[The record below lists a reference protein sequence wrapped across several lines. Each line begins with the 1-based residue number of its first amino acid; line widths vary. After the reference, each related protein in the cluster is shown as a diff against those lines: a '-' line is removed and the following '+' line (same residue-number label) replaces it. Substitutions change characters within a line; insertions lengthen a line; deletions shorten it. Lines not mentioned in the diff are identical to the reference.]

1 MTKTDALLDSDKLI
15 SMSANEIRTFYK
27 KAILN
32 KYIGEKAWSNKTDAV
47 IANEMGISKSTLNRY
62 KTELGLTPTRKPA
75 KISAE
80 KRQEMSAKR
89 MKSKKMKDMYE
100 KELNAVMTADYP
112 TKEDFER
119 EYNRVIKTYITGDN
133 RDDGDNSDDEES
145 NEAISS
151 RNPIE
156 NVKRK
161 QWRQKMAAKGGM
173 AVDVDMNTMDTT
185 AAREV
190 AKSLAYASKI

>member
-47 IANEMGISKSTLNRY
+47 IANEMGISKSALNRY

-80 KRQEMSAKR
+80 KRQEMIAKR

-119 EYNRVIKTYITGDN
+119 EYNRVIKTYITEDN
-133 RDDGDNSDDEES
+133 RDDEES

-161 QWRQKMAAKGGM
+161 QWKQKMAAKGGM

-185 AAREV
+185 TAREV
-190 AKSLAYASKI
+190 AKGLAYASKI

>member
-47 IANEMGISKSTLNRY
+47 IANEMGISKSALNRY

-80 KRQEMSAKR
+80 KRQEMIAKR

-119 EYNRVIKTYITGDN
+119 EYNRVIKTYITE
-133 RDDGDNSDDEES
+133 DNSDD
-145 NEAISS
+145 EAISS

>member
-47 IANEMGISKSTLNRY
+47 IANEMGISKSALNRY

-80 KRQEMSAKR
+80 KRQEMIAKR

-100 KELNAVMTADYP
+100 NELNAVMTADYP

-133 RDDGDNSDDEES
+133 SDDEES

-161 QWRQKMAAKGGM
+161 QWKQKNNIAAKGGM
-173 AVDVDMNTMDTT
+173 AVDMNTMDTMDTT
-185 AAREV
+185 AAREL

>member
-47 IANEMGISKSTLNRY
+47 IANEMGISKSALNRY

-119 EYNRVIKTYITGDN
+119 EYNRVIKTYITE
-133 RDDGDNSDDEES
+133 DNSDD
-145 NEAISS
+145 EAISS

-161 QWRQKMAAKGGM
+161 QWKQKNNIAAKGGM
-173 AVDVDMNTMDTT
+173 AVDVDMNTVDTVNTT
-185 AAREV
+185 AAREI
-190 AKSLAYASKI
+190 AKGLAYASKI